1 MASRAQERE
10 GGRSGHVIAFGGRC
24 PRIAETAFVAPTAVV
39 IGDVA
44 IGDEASVWFGAVLR
58 GDHPE
63 NGIRVGA
70 RANVQEN
77 AVIHTSEQGPT
88 VIEEEVTIGHGA
100 IMESCRVGRG
110 AVVGMGAVVLQRA
123 EVGAGCVVAAGA
135 VVKEGAVIP
144 PRSLVAG
151 VPGRVRPLG
160 EAAAAWTERSSR
172 HYVELSRKFMADSVC
187 ELCGGPVLDRHC
199 KIVCLNCGFQRDCSD
214 P

>member
-1 MASRAQERE
+1 M
-10 GGRSGHVIAFGGRC
+10 GRVISFGGRC

-39 IGDVA
+39 IGNVA
-44 IGDEASVWFGAVLR
+44 IGEEASVWFGAVLR

-77 AVIHTSEQGPT
+77 AVIHTSEQAPT
-88 VIEEEVTIGHGA
+88 VIEEEVTVGHGA

-151 VPGRVRPLG
+151 VPGRVRPLSDT
-160 EAAAAWTERSSR
+160 ATSWTERSAR
-172 HYVELSRKFMADSVC
+172 HYVELSRRFMASGAC
-187 ELCGGPVLDRHC
+187 ELCGGEVLERHC